1 MSYIINR
8 VFLKYHSILL
18 GTFHSLHSAFVVKLI
33 ILNFFVRWSIS
44 FVDIHIFFKTFFA
57 YCIAFSF

>member
-44 FVDIHIFFKTFFA
+44 FVDIHIFF
-57 YCIAFSF
+57 